1 MSDHK
6 REELIYM
13 AKICEQTERY
23 NEMLDYMRQI
33 LKHPQTE
40 SLQVED
46 RNLLSVAYKNCVG
59 TLRTSW
65 RIIETL
71 EKKEESKAVS
81 PETQKHLELIKQQK
95 KAIEKELHEIC
106 EEIINTLDDRLIPS
120 AKDTASQVFYLKID
134 SI

>member
-23 NEMLDYMRQI
+23 NEMLYYMRQI

-95 KAIEKELHEIC
+95 HFQLRGFVTPKPGNQLQSFLS
-106 EEIINTLDDRLIPS
+106 T
-120 AKDTASQVFYLKID
+120 
-134 SI
+134 

>member
-1 MSDHK
+1 MSEHK
-6 REELIYM
+6 REELVYM

-23 NEMLDYMRQI
+23 NEMLDYIRQI

-40 SLQVED
+40 NLQVED

-59 TLRTSW
+59 NLRTSW

-81 PETQKHLELIKQQK
+81 PETQKHLELIKVQK
-95 KAIEKELHEIC
+95 KSIEKELNEIC
-106 EEIINTLDDRLIPS
+106 KEIIDTLDDRLIPS
-120 AKDTASQVFYLKID
+120 ASD
-134 SI
+134 SSS